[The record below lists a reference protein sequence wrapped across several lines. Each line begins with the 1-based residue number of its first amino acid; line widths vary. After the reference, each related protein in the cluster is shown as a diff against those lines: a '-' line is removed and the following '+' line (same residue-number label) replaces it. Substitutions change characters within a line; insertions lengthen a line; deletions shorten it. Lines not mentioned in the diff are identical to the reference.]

1 MPPPV
6 SAGPS
11 YDFFK
16 HVYQLD
22 VQRGERRQKLWTSRE
37 DRFSLS
43 LSLTLS
49 FSLFFFLYL
58 SLSLSLSL
66 SRIHSTEKNIFSADP
81 AALARLVSKT
91 RVPADSAGCAALSAQ
106 IMAQYDATK
115 MESSTGHDA
124 LINFLEII
132 EDDAQEYGVFK
143 FECEVSMPEL
153 FTVYI

>member
-1 MPPPV
+1 MY
-6 SAGPS
+6 S
-11 YDFFK
+11 Y
-16 HVYQLD
+16 
-22 VQRGERRQKLWTSRE
+22 REGERRKNSDVQGGQIL
-37 DRFSLS
+37 SLS
-43 LSLTLS
+43 LSRTLS
-49 FSLFFFLYL
+49 FSLFFFL

-66 SRIHSTEKNIFSADP
+66 TRIHSTEKNIFSADP

-115 MESSTGHDA
+115 MEASTGHDA

-143 FECEVSMPEL
+143 FECEVSISLPTL
-153 FTVYI
+153 

>member
-1 MPPPV
+1 MC
-6 SAGPS
+6 
-11 YDFFK
+11 
-16 HVYQLD
+16 
-22 VQRGERRQKLWTSRE
+22 REGERRQKNSGRPGRT
-37 DRFSLS
+37 DSLS
-43 LSLTLS
+43 LFLLL
-49 FSLFFFLYL
+49 SLFRSSSFVL

>member
-1 MPPPV
+1 LPPPV

-11 YDFFK
+11 YDFLK
-16 HVYQLD
+16 NVYQLD
-22 VQRGERRQKLWTSRE
+22 VREGERRQKLWTSRE

-49 FSLFFFLYL
+49 FSLFFFLFL
-58 SLSLSLSL
+58 SLSLSHAFIPLK
-66 SRIHSTEKNIFSADP
+66 KNIFSADP